1 MELLREWLA
10 RLGDWLRRDRLD
22 RELTQELRFHRAQLE
37 RDARDAG
44 VAGNE
49 VGYLAKRR
57 LGNLTRVHEDA
68 RDRWSWPGLDHL
80 QQDVRYALRGLRR
93 SPGFAAT
100 VIITLG
106 LGIGANAA
114 MFGVIDRLMFRPFPF
129 LRDPAAVH
137 RVYLQI
143 NDRGQ
148 SRNITTYEYTR
159 FLDLK
164 RWTTS
169 FSQYAGIS
177 QGNMAVG
184 TGDAARER
192 QVARVSATFFDF
204 FDAPPVLGRYFGVSE
219 DSTPSGAPVV
229 VLSHAF
235 WETDFGGENVIG
247 RMLQVGNVL
256 STIIGVAPRGFTGV
270 EGQPAALFMPITTFA
285 ASAAGPDDRNDYFT
299 QYHWGWMRA
308 MVRRKP
314 GVSLETASADLTGAY
329 LRSWNAERALDPELT
344 PAELARPRAMA
355 DALKTA
361 AGPGAGPEA
370 KVVLWVMGVA
380 VIVLLIACAN
390 VANLLLA
397 RSLRRR
403 KETAVRLAL
412 GVSRGRLLAQSLT
425 ESLLLGFLGCLAGV
439 LVAQWGSGL
448 LAQLFLPAGPSIE
461 VLTDWRTLAVA
472 SGFALAAGILTSL
485 GPLLGGDRPA
495 LTAALKAGAR
505 DGGPPPSRARSALLV
520 LQGALSVI
528 LLVGAGLFVRSLDRV
543 RSMRLGYDADPVVF
557 ASRNLRGMQ
566 LSDSALVLLGRRLLD
581 AGQAIPGVEHAT
593 WVSSIPFWST
603 SSTDFFVPGID
614 SVRRL
619 GRFTYQTAT
628 PGYFE
633 TMGTR
638 IVRGRPFSAR
648 DQAGSEQV
656 VVVSEAMAGVLWPGS
671 DPIGK
676 CMRISADSM
685 PCTTVIGVAEDAVQ
699 NSLTDDQ
706 RLRYYL
712 PLDQFRPARGHT
724 LLLRMRGSPAG
735 QVEAVRRALQA
746 VMPGESYITVRPLNQ
761 LIDAQRRSWH
771 IGATMFVA
779 FGVLALLVAA
789 VGLYGVITYNVAQRK
804 HELGVRIALGA
815 QAKDVIRLVVG
826 QGIRFALIGVT
837 LGLALALIGARWIQP
852 LLFQQSARDPG
863 TYAMVAV
870 LLLGVALL
878 ASALPALKA
887 TRADPNA
894 ALRGE

>member
-1 MELLREWLA
+1 MREWLA
-10 RLGDWLRRDRLD
+10 RLRDWLRRDTLD
-22 RELTQELRFHRAQLE
+22 QELMEELRFHRERLEGDAQAVGD
-37 RDARDAG
+37 DAEAARYSAR
-44 VAGNE
+44 
-49 VGYLAKRR
+49 RR
-57 LGNLTRVHEDA
+57 LGNVVRVREES
-68 RDRWSWPGLDHL
+68 RDRWSWPWLDRL
-80 QQDVRYALRGLRR
+80 QQDLRFAVRGLRR
-93 SPGFAAT
+93 APGFSAT
-100 VIITLG
+100 VIVTLG

-114 MFGVIDRLMFRPFPF
+114 MFGIIDRLMFRPFPF

-148 SRNITTYEYTR
+148 SRNVTTYEYTR

-204 FDAPPVLGRYFGVSE
+204 FDAPPVLGRYFGASE
-219 DSTPSGAPVV
+219 DSTPLGAPVV

-235 WETDFGGENVIG
+235 WETEFGGENVIG
-247 RMLQVGNVL
+247 RILQVGNVP

-285 ASAAGPDDRNDYFT
+285 ASAAGPNDRHDYFT

-314 GVSLETASADLTGAY
+314 GISVETASADLTNAY

-361 AGPGAGPEA
+361 AGPAAGPEA

-390 VANLLLA
+390 VANLMLA
-397 RSLRRR
+397 RTLRRR

-425 ESLLLGFLGCLAGV
+425 ESLLLAFLGCLAGI
-439 LVAQWGSGL
+439 LVAQWGSGIVQ
-448 LAQLFLPAGPSIE
+448 QLFLPAGSSVE

-472 SGFALAAGILTSL
+472 SGFALAAGVLTSL
-485 GPLLGGDRPA
+485 GPLLGTDRPA
-495 LTAALKAGAR
+495 LTSALKAGGR
-505 DGGPPPSRARSALLV
+505 EGGPHRSRARSALLV

-581 AGQAIPGVEHAT
+581 AGEGIPGVEHAT

-603 SSTDFFVPGID
+603 SSTDLFVPGID

-628 PGYFE
+628 PGYFA

-638 IVRGRPFSAR
+638 IVRGRPFSTLDR
-648 DQAGSEQV
+648 AGSERV
-656 VVVSEAMAGVLWPGS
+656 VVVSEAMAGVLWPG
-671 DPIGK
+671 DNPIGK
-676 CMRISADSM
+676 CIRVDADSM

-735 QVEAVRRALQA
+735 QVETVRKALQA
-746 VMPGESYITVRPLNQ
+746 VMPGQSYITVRPLNE
-761 LIDAQRRSWH
+761 LIDAQRRSWQ
-771 IGATMFVA
+771 IGATMFA
-779 FGVLALLVAA
+779 GFGALALLVAA
-789 VGLYGVITYNVAQRK
+789 VGLYGVITYNVAQRM

-815 QAKDVIRLVVG
+815 QKGDVVRLVVG
-826 QGIRFALIGVT
+826 QGMRFALLGVVIG
-837 LGLALALIGARWIQP
+837 LGLALAGAHWIQP
-852 LLFQQSARDPG
+852 LLFQQSARDPV
-863 TYAMVAV
+863 TYGLVAV
-870 LLLGVALL
+870 LLLAVALV
-878 ASALPALKA
+878 ASLVPARRA

>member
-1 MELLREWLA
+1 MREWLA
-10 RLGDWLRRDRLD
+10 RLRDWLRRDRLD
-22 RELTQELRFHRAQLE
+22 RELTEELRFHRAQLE
-37 RDARDAG
+37 RDARDQG
-44 VAGNE
+44 VSGAE
-49 VGYLAKRR
+49 ARFMASRR
-57 LGNLTRVHEDA
+57 LGNETRVHEDA
-68 RDRWSWPGLDHL
+68 RDRWSWPWLDRL
-80 QQDVRYALRGLRR
+80 QQDLRYAVRGLRR
-93 SPGFAAT
+93 SPGFSAT
-100 VIITLG
+100 VIVTLG
-106 LGIGANAA
+106 LGIGANAV
-114 MFGVIDRLMFRPFPF
+114 MFGVIDRLMFRPFPH
-129 LRDPAAVH
+129 LRDPSTVH

-143 NDRGQ
+143 NDRGRT
-148 SRNITTYEYTR
+148 RNLTTYEYTR

-235 WETDFGGENVIG
+235 WETEFGGENVIG
-247 RMLQVGNVL
+247 RTLQVGNVS

-270 EGQPAALFMPITTFA
+270 DGQPAALFMPITTYA
-285 ASAAGPDDRNDYFT
+285 YAAGGPEDRGDYYT
-299 QYHWGWMRA
+299 QYHWGWMRV

-314 GVSLETASADLTGAY
+314 GVSLRTASADLTGAY

-344 PAELARPRAMA
+344 PAELARPKAMA

-361 AGPGAGPEA
+361 AGPEAGPEA

-380 VIVLLIACAN
+380 MIVLLIACAN
-390 VANLLLA
+390 VANLMLA
-397 RSLRRR
+397 RTLRRR

-412 GVSRGRLLAQSLT
+412 GVSRGRLMAQWLT
-425 ESLLLGFLGCLAGV
+425 ESLLLAFLGCLAGV
-439 LVAQWGSGL
+439 LVAQWGSGIVQ
-448 LAQLFLPAGPSIE
+448 QLFLPAGTPVQ

-472 SGFALAAGILTSL
+472 SGFAMAAGMLTSL
-485 GPLLGGDRPA
+485 GPLLGTDRPA

-505 DGGPPPSRARSALLV
+505 EGGPHRSRARSALLV
-520 LQGALSVI
+520 IQGALSVI
-528 LLVGAGLFVRSLDRV
+528 LLVGAGLFVRSLDHV
-543 RSMRLGYDADPVVF
+543 RSMRLGYDADPVLF

-566 LSDSALVLLGRRLLD
+566 LSDSAQVQLGRRLLET
-581 AGQAIPGVEHAT
+581 ARAIPGVEHAT

-619 GRFTYQTAT
+619 GQFTYQTAT

-638 IVRGRPFSAR
+638 IVRGRPFSEMDR
-648 DQAGSEQV
+648 AGSERV
-656 VVVSEAMAGVLWPGS
+656 AVVSEAMAGVLWPG
-671 DPIGK
+671 DNPIGK
-676 CMRISADSM
+676 CMRVSADSM

-735 QVEAVRRALQA
+735 QVEAVRKALQP
-746 VMPGESYITVRPLNQ
+746 VMPGQSYITVRPLNQ
-761 LIDAQRRSWH
+761 LIDAQRRSWE
-771 IGATMFVA
+771 IGATMFAA
-779 FGVLALLVAA
+779 FGALALLVAA
-789 VGLYGVITYNVAQRK
+789 VGLYGVITYNVAQRM
-804 HELGVRIALGA
+804 HELGVRVALGA
-815 QAKDVIRLVVG
+815 QSRDVMRLVVG
-826 QGIRFALIGVT
+826 QGVRFALTGVSIGLLVS
-837 LGLALALIGARWIQP
+837 LLGARFIQP
-852 LLFQQSARDPG
+852 LLFQQPARDPMTYG
-863 TYAMVAV
+863 TVAV
-870 LLLGVALL
+870 LLLSVALV
-878 ASALPALKA
+878 ASFVPAIRA
-887 TRADPNA
+887 ARADPNA